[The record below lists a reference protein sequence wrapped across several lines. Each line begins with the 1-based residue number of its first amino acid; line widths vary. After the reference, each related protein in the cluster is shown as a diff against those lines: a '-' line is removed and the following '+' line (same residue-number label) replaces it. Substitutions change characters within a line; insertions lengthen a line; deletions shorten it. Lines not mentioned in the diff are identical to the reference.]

1 MFFHGIQHSL
11 CFICLMSYLVQS
23 MSHLFQPY
31 RPISWPEM
39 VHFVATSGISKSPH
53 NHLAWQVGK
62 EAIVLAKKTG
72 STDNLTGHLG
82 TAKST
87 DCLIKEVRS
96 MMTAS
101 HAPLRQLPAIMS
113 SGPVCAEVLPGCGCQ
128 GRVRDASWLRHRR
141 PRDRPRNPGVRR
153 QPLLPARA
161 GGRGWTAV
169 RLQGR
174 RRPHSLGGHRHP
186 GRVCDWRPSGES
198 GRARSLC
205 GHRSRQLHRS
215 QSRSRGAR
223 EGLLLAGHHKRPP
236 RRAGSGALSEF

>member
-1 MFFHGIQHSL
+1 
-11 CFICLMSYLVQS
+11 
-23 MSHLFQPY
+23 
-31 RPISWPEM
+31 
-39 VHFVATSGISKSPH
+39 
-53 NHLAWQVGK
+53 
-62 EAIVLAKKTG
+62 
-72 STDNLTGHLG
+72 
-82 TAKST
+82 
-87 DCLIKEVRS
+87 
-96 MMTAS
+96 MM
-101 HAPLRQLPAIMS
+101 IMS

-153 QPLLPARA
+153 QSLLPARA

-205 GHRSRQLHRS
+205 GDRSRQLHRS

-236 RRAGSGALSEF
+236 RRAGSGALTEFRFHLGPCPAEASAPAKDIRTVGTGASIASEACKTAI